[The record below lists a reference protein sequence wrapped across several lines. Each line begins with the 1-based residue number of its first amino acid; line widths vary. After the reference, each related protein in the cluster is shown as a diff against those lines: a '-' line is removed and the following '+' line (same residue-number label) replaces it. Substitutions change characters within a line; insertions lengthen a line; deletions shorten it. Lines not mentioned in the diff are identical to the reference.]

1 MDIET
6 QISNLKKEVAYDT
19 RDFTIEIIVKKYKD
33 NFDNDENEI
42 YVPEYQRDFVW
53 DESRQSKII
62 ESIMLGLPIP
72 SIFIAED
79 NNGRFE
85 IVDGSQRIRTL
96 SAYLSDE
103 LKIVGLKK
111 ITSLNGT
118 MFSSLDAS
126 RQRKFKNT
134 ALSIIVLAETASEE
148 MRNDLFERI
157 NKGADLL
164 RNMEAR
170 KGIYPGKFTDFI
182 YKECSINKKFRGL
195 VNLSNVVKNR
205 QEYEELIVRFFA
217 LVDLYPRYTGFSR
230 SVGNALDEYMKN
242 QNAEFNDEIKALKK
256 MRFERM
262 IDFVNDNFMHGFS
275 REDGLHT
282 SRMIF
287 EAVSVGTHFALENK
301 PNLKLDTK
309 VDIRYW
315 MNKSKFKRNVTG
327 EYKTH
332 STETLRG
339 RIDFVRDS
347 LIGLSERKKTK

>member
-6 QISNLKKEVAYDT
+6 QINNLKKEVAYDT
-19 RDFTIEIIVKKYKD
+19 RDFTIELIVKKYKD
-33 NFDNDENEI
+33 GFDNDENEI

-53 DESRQSKII
+53 DENRQSKMI

-79 NNGRFE
+79 SNGRFE

-96 SAYLSDE
+96 SAYLHDE
-103 LKIVGLKK
+103 LTLKGLKK
-111 ITSLNGT
+111 ITTLNKT
-118 MFSSLDAS
+118 NFSSLDIS

-170 KGIYPGKFTDFI
+170 KGIYPGEFTDFI
-182 YKECSINKKFRGL
+182 YKECSPNSTFRGL
-195 VNLSNVVKNR
+195 VNLSKVVQNR

-217 LVDLYPRYTGFSR
+217 LVDLYPNYGGFSR
-230 SVGNALDEYMKN
+230 SVGNALDEYMQK
-242 QNAEFNDEIKALKK
+242 QNAEFSDEVKSSKK
-256 MRFERM
+256 EKFERM
-262 IDFVNDNFMHGFS
+262 VNFINKNFVHGFS
-275 REDGLHT
+275 KEKEAYT

-287 EAVSVGTHFALENK
+287 EAVSVGVHFALEEK
-301 PNLKLDTK
+301 PNLELTTK
-309 VDIRYW
+309 IDIRYW

-332 STETLRG
+332 STTTLKG
-339 RIDFVRDS
+339 RIDFVRETLIS
-347 LIGLSERKKTK
+347 LSNKRAKK